1 MKNTLEEDNDV
12 LVRNMFILPY
22 NKENNDFN
30 VNYNL
35 YCFGYSSAEWRNK
48 DMLQDHDY
56 IFGYFIDFNYLLV
69 NYKNKGKNDL
79 NDIYS
84 NIEKKLKFLK
94 EKNNE

>member
-1 MKNTLEEDNDV
+1 
-12 LVRNMFILPY
+12 
-22 NKENNDFN
+22 
-30 VNYNL
+30 
-35 YCFGYSSAEWRNK
+35 
-48 DMLQDHDY
+48 MLQDHDY